1 MICPTSDVEL
11 TLDCTSQ
18 LEPFALVL
26 GEVGTS
32 NTQFLLYV
40 ERQMILE
47 AKSFIDIIFDI
58 IGTYFNFDICYPK
71 QLLSILFFFQ
81 YSRPSLIRI
90 PLIRTLA
97 NPNPMFND
105 I

>member
-1 MICPTSDVEL
+1 MICQTSDVEL
-11 TLDCTSQ
+11 TWIAQANWT
-18 LEPFALVL
+18 FALVL

-58 IGTYFNFDICYPK
+58 MGAVAHGDYFF
-71 QLLSILFFFQ
+71 
-81 YSRPSLIRI
+81 
-90 PLIRTLA
+90 
-97 NPNPMFND
+97 
-105 I
+105 